1 MYVRRITVIIFVLL
15 EDWIVE
21 EADSLIEIRNISLQ
35 VRLSDILVIN
45 KRY

>member
-21 EADSLIEIRNISLQ
+21 EADSLIEFRDISFT
-35 VRLSDILVIN
+35 S
-45 KRY
+45 

>member
-35 VRLSDILVIN
+35 VRLSDILVIT